1 MRIFLTGFMAAGKTT
16 VGRELAA
23 LLGASFIDL
32 DRAIEEHAGA
42 SVAEIFSRDGEDG
55 FRRLEREAL
64 ERVTAAGADP
74 LVVATGG
81 GTMTDE
87 RNRRLM
93 AESGL
98 VVWLDPDFEVLS
110 DRLTRAVAGER
121 PLFHDPEQARR
132 LLERRRGDYR
142 HADVHLRIE
151 ATEDPRGVASRIL
164 ERLDDP
170 TCDT

>member
-23 LLGASFIDL
+23 LLEARFVDL
-32 DRAIEEHAGA
+32 DGTIEEHAGA
-42 SVAEIFSRDGEDG
+42 SVARIFSCDGEDR
-55 FRRLEREAL
+55 FRRLERETL
-64 ERVTAAGADP
+64 ERVTAAGGDP

-98 VVWLDPDFEVLS
+98 VVWLDPDFEILS
-110 DRLTRAVAGER
+110 DRLTRAAAGER
-121 PLFHDPEQARR
+121 PLFRDPQQARR

-142 HADVHLRIE
+142 HADVRLEIAADE
-151 ATEDPRGVASRIL
+151 GPRDVAARIL
-164 ERLDDP
+164 ERLNDP
-170 TCDT
+170 ACDI